1 MRRSRRRCWL
11 VSLAS
16 AGTRRPLMARQRRA
30 TASIRS
36 SPLAPSDTRAT
47 SGLAGEASDTSR
59 SRAVLDPRPWTMLNP
74 SGLARAV
81 LRSYSGRT
89 MLSTGSVAG
98 TVVRM
103 SVPGSMS
110 GTQNTVA
117 AVASSVGSIA
127 KAQPPAPPDRL
138 GKALGRVGGARAFGK
153 IPLIDSV
160 APQAFPGKVWR
171 EELIQVVVG
180 VGRAPA
186 RCVGTHMFPPA
197 AAVRG
202 AFEGGIRL
210 RVESAAGSRGSCK
223 A

>member
-16 AGTRRPLMARQRRA
+16 AGTRRPLMARQRRV

-36 SPLAPSDTRAT
+36 SPSAPSETRAT

-89 MLSTGSVAG
+89 MLSTGSVVG

-103 SVPGSMS
+103 TVPGSMS
-110 GTQNTVA
+110 GAQNTVA

-127 KAQPPAPPDRL
+127 KAQPPAPLDDR
-138 GKALGRVGGARAFGK
+138 GKALGGVGGSRAFSE
-153 IPLIDSV
+153 IALIDGV
-160 APQAFPGKVWR
+160 APQAFPGKVR
-171 EELIQVVVG
+171 RDQLI
-180 VGRAPA
+180 
-186 RCVGTHMFPPA
+186 
-197 AAVRG
+197 
-202 AFEGGIRL
+202 
-210 RVESAAGSRGSCK
+210 
-223 A
+223 